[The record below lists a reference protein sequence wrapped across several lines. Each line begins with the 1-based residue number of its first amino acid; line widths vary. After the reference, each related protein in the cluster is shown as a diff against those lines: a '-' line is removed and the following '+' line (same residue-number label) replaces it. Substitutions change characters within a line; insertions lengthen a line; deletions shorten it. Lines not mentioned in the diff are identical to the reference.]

1 MIDSTSTSSNMQEV
15 VDNNSN
21 PYRSMVIDVTRM
33 YQDYLGE
40 DSHDIS
46 LDEESNID
54 VARFF

>member
-33 YQDYLGE
+33 Y
-40 DSHDIS
+40 
-46 LDEESNID
+46 
-54 VARFF
+54 